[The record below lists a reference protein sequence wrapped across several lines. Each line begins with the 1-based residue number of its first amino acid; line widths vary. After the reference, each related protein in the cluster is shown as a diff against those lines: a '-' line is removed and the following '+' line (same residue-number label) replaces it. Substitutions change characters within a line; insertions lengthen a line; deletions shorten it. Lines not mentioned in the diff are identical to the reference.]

1 MKCLVILGWEKWGKE
16 PYPTPSL
23 ISDSRKIAFP
33 IHLACRLG
41 LWLFLHT
48 IYTGD
53 IEKIFKHAIIEI
65 SSRHKAKTRRNK
77 NERRDGKNDLD
88 RVPV

>member
-23 ISDSRKIAFP
+23 ISDSRKIDIF

-53 IEKIFKHAIIEI
+53 IDKILSSDIIE
-65 SSRHKAKTRRNK
+65 
-77 NERRDGKNDLD
+77 
-88 RVPV
+88 V

>member
-1 MKCLVILGWEKWGKE
+1 MEYIVYGKVGEYIVENWGKE

-53 IEKIFKHAIIEI
+53 IDKIFKHAIIEI
-65 SSRHKAKTRRNK
+65 SSLA
-77 NERRDGKNDLD
+77 
-88 RVPV
+88 